1 MKKKIM
7 KILAG
12 ILLLNL
18 FGVCEEISVIVQAE
32 AVQEKL
38 AQPSLILHDLSSY
51 EESLQLELEWM
62 EESLEESEQWKES
75 AYLLNVETYPWVT
88 EARELL
94 KTYFSDK
101 YGMDISEKTDGMEVY
116 ASPDIPEVLVGFSAG
131 DGNVYINER
140 DLDKEADKLLH
151 YTLHECIH
159 ALGVDFYQDESKM
172 LSNAFYEGITE
183 TLTQEILKTYGY
195 DEKKASGY
203 EEIVDHVGKIL
214 ESDPEYLPDM
224 VTESTHDIAGKI
236 DEKLGEGI
244 GKRFLEALTL
254 IGSGEED
261 EKIEENCDWILDAYF
276 GQ

>member
-1 MKKKIM
+1 MKKKIV

-12 ILLLNL
+12 ILTLNL
-18 FGVCEEISVIVQAE
+18 FGACCKIPVAVQAE
-32 AVQEKL
+32 A
-38 AQPSLILHDLSSY
+38 AQTSLTLHDLSSY
-51 EESLQLELEWM
+51 EESLQSELEWM

-75 AYLLNVETYPWVT
+75 AYLLDTETYPWVT
-88 EARELL
+88 ESKELL
-94 KTYFSDK
+94 KTYFSDQ

-131 DGNVYINER
+131 DGNVYLNER

-159 ALGVDFYQDESKM
+159 ALGVDFYWDKNKM
-172 LSNAFYEGITE
+172 FSNAFYEGITE

-203 EEIVDHVGKIL
+203 DGIVDHVGKIL

-224 VTESTHDIAGKI
+224 LKESTHDIAGRI
-236 DEKLGEGI
+236 DEKLGEGM
-244 GKRFLEALTL
+244 GKHFLEALTL
-254 IGSGEED
+254 IGCGEED
-261 EKIEENCDWILDAYF
+261 EKIYENCDWILDAYL
-276 GQ
+276 G